1 MSKFLSLAW
10 LILFVNPLRAQTVAS
25 NGLGSQLFQQR
36 RAAVAAQLPPHTA
49 AVIFSG
55 QLKASGQGSPV
66 PQAFFSSPDFFY
78 LTGLH
83 LPNSVLVIFPE
94 AQPLQEGPATE
105 ILFLPDNKQLPL
117 NAMGYGYTGQFGR
130 KSEAL
135 VLRAISQWRKFCL
148 EVLDADMTER
158 IFTLPIDP
166 GDFAI
171 YRQNYRFQPPVQ
183 VFFSILSPN
192 FQSRPESIQ
201 HYTMILE
208 SDTSRLAKDQRSL
221 NAWLDYNGQ
230 QADPVLKQ
238 FLRARSLNELRA
250 VQNEVKNIKF
260 DFSELKNITRGLR
273 EKKSKAEQDALRAIS
288 TTTGKALIA
297 GAKATHNGNSE
308 LEIQAEIEYQLKRNG
323 ARPGRST
330 QVIAGDAA
338 SRYLY
343 AQSSSKLPTNG
354 VLILDVA
361 GRANGY
367 FSHIARTLPLGGAF
381 EQKDAAL
388 YDAAATSHQKTS
400 LGCKNGTAPT
410 QWCTQQREALM
421 KALDATVLESGSRR
435 SWRDEYAF
443 VSVFPIGTA
452 LYEFENPSAMAPGM
466 VFEVET
472 LIAIPKN
479 RKFKRDYQGRS
490 IRLKDVVLV
499 GPNGPEILTRDVPT
513 SRSAVEQMM
522 GMGQ

>member
-1 MSKFLSLAW
+1 MYKFLSLAW
-10 LILFVNPLRAQTVAS
+10 LFFIVIPLRAQTVPS

-36 RAAVAAQLPPHTA
+36 RAAVAAQLPTNTA

-55 QLKASGQGSPV
+55 QLKASGQASPV
-66 PQAFFSSPDFFY
+66 PQPFFSSPDFFY

-83 LPNSVLVIFPE
+83 LPNSVLVIFPA
-94 AQPLQEGPATE
+94 AQPLQEGPASE

-135 VLRAISQWRKFCL
+135 VLRAVSQWRKFCL

-158 IFTLPIDP
+158 IFTLPVDP

-201 HYTMILE
+201 HYSMILE
-208 SDTSRLAKDQRSL
+208 CDTARLAKDQRSL

-238 FLRARSLNELRA
+238 FLRARDLKELQQ
-250 VQNEVKNIKF
+250 VQNEIKSIKF
-260 DFSELKNITRGLR
+260 DFGELKGIMRSLR
-273 EKKSKAEQDALRAIS
+273 EKKSKAEQENLRSIAELNAKAIV
-288 TTTGKALIA
+288 A
-297 GAKATHNGNSE
+297 GAKIVRGGIPE
-308 LEIQAEIEYQLKRNG
+308 LEVQAEIEYQLKRNG

-330 QVIAGDAA
+330 QVIAADAA
-338 SRYLY
+338 GRYLY
-343 AQSSSKLPTNG
+343 AQAESRLPTNG
-354 VLILDVA
+354 VVILDVA
-361 GRANGY
+361 GRQNGY

-381 EQKDAAL
+381 EQKDATL

-400 LGCKNGTAPT
+400 QGCKSGTAPT
-410 QWCTQQREALM
+410 KWCTQQREALM
-421 KALDATVLESGSRR
+421 NVLDANVLESGSRR

-490 IRLKDVVLV
+490 VRLKDVVLI
-499 GPNGPEILTRDVPT
+499 GPNGPEILTRDVPI
-513 SRSAVEQMM
+513 SRSAVEQMV
-522 GMGQ
+522 GVGQ